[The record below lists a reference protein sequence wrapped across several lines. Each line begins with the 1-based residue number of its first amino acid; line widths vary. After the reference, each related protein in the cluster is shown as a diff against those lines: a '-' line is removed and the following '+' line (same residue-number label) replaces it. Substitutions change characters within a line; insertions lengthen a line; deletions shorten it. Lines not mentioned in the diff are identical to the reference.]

1 MPQGGPIMLKW
12 SYNLSSDHFLY
23 TNEKT
28 KNSHKH
34 TKVTQLVLPEFEV
47 VVSYCTIPL
56 SADSGR
62 DFMAERKGLGLWHG
76 SPSIGDSLKFGAYV
90 SRNID
95 KSFGFYGASTS
106 ISIGE
111 V

>member
-1 MPQGGPIMLKW
+1 MRKLRIHISTPKSLSWCCQGLKW
-12 SYNLSSDHFLY
+12 CFL
-23 TNEKT
+23 TA
-28 KNSHKH
+28 
-34 TKVTQLVLPEFEV
+34 P
-47 VVSYCTIPL
+47 PL

-76 SPSIGDSLKFGAYV
+76 SQNIGDSLKCGAYV

-95 KSFGFYGASTS
+95 KSFGFYGASTI
-106 ISIGE
+106 ISKGE

>member
-1 MPQGGPIMLKW
+1 MPQGQIMLKW
-12 SYNLSSDHFLY
+12 SYNLSSGYFPD

-34 TKVTQLVLPEFEV
+34 TKVTQLVLPGFEV
-47 VVSYCTIPL
+47 VLSYCTPPL
-56 SADSGR
+56 STDFGR

-76 SPSIGDSLKFGAYV
+76 SQSIGDSLKFGAYV

-106 ISIGE
+106 ISKGE